1 MSESIAQEA
10 RAEGPR
16 PARSAEIDLFAAGRS
31 LLVTHELARDRWDD
45 RQIRRMYTH
54 VLTRW
59 AADLLELRR
68 RGLDVP
74 GGASDDSTPFH
85 GESRDGGRSG
95 KIRMKA

>member
-1 MSESIAQEA
+1 MG
-10 RAEGPR
+10 RDR
-16 PARSAEIDLFAAGRS
+16 PVSAEIDLFAAGRS
-31 LLVTHELARDRWDD
+31 LLVTHELAIDRWDD

-74 GGASDDSTPFH
+74 GDSDDSTPFP
-85 GESRDGGRSG
+85 GEARDGGRTG
-95 KIRMKA
+95 QIRMKA